1 MKELLISNT
10 FDLIAN
16 ILSAI
21 LVAFVTWVFLEGN
34 LERLTIA
41 SKLKKHGVKSI
52 QFTVPSMRDRK
63 RAFAKAARIRI
74 MYASGKGFFLE
85 NKTNQKLIEKANN
98 RGAVIQILLATQNT
112 DFVHEVEELE
122 IEAGTREKEA
132 TITKELKAVE
142 SYLSQFSNI
151 EIRHFNTEFRMP
163 MMIADYGYDAE
174 NDTYRKSE
182 GWLYVYFPPHWSH
195 DAVILK
201 GQMDNK
207 ETRSSVGFELDNL
220 VEMMHTHFEAI
231 WDRHPPKPPKDPDP
245 KPE

>member
-74 MYASGKGFFLE
+74 IYTSGKGFFLE
-85 NKTNQKLIEKANN
+85 NKTNQKLIEKANK
-98 RGAVIQILLATQNT
+98 RGAVIQILLASKNT
-112 DFVHEVEELE
+112 RFIHEIEKVE
-122 IEAGTREKEA
+122 IEAGTREKET
-132 TITKELKAVE
+132 TITKELQATKQE
-142 SYLSQFSNI
+142 
-151 EIRHFNTEFRMP
+151 
-163 MMIADYGYDAE
+163 
-174 NDTYRKSE
+174 
-182 GWLYVYFPPHWSH
+182 LYVKVFQGMKGVGYAKARQRYYRRWEYESGCCLGSDPATKRSPRKTL
-195 DAVILK
+195 IL
-201 GQMDNK
+201 
-207 ETRSSVGFELDNL
+207 
-220 VEMMHTHFEAI
+220 
-231 WDRHPPKPPKDPDP
+231 
-245 KPE
+245 